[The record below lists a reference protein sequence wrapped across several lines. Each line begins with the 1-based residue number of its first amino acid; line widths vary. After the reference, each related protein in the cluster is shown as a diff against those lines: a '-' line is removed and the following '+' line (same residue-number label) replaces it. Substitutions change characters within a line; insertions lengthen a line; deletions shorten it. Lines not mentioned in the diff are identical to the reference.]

1 MEKKRRKR
9 KPVRLEA
16 RLFWGKTAYPGIV
29 TSVSEKGMFIC
40 TKMSPPSNS
49 VLEAVLHIKD
59 KCLKVP
65 VNVRWTIRMDDSGD
79 SDENSGIGVEL
90 LDVPPQYLDFF
101 NNLEAD

>member
-1 MEKKRRKR
+1 MEKRRRKR
-9 KPVRLEA
+9 RPVRLQV

-29 TSVSEKGMFIC
+29 TSLSEKGMFIC

-49 VLEAVLHIKD
+49 VLEAIMHIKD
-59 KCLKVP
+59 KHLKVP
-65 VNVRWTIRMDDSGD
+65 VHVKYTIRMDGAAD
-79 SDENSGIGVEL
+79 SDENSGIGVEI